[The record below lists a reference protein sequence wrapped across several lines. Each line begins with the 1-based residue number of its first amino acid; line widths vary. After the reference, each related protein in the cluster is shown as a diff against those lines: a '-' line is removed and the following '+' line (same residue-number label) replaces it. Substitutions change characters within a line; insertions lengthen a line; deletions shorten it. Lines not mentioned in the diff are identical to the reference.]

1 MKSLF
6 LILFGV
12 LLAAKAQ
19 NDGLRVQTHEGD
31 VVGTLVTPNVRQFLG
46 IPYAIADRWESP
58 KSPPIRK
65 SAFEATKFGDSC
77 IQTLSPSTVEFLKL
91 VAADQPVQESEDCLS
106 INIWAPSVKRKQRT
120 AVLLWIYGGGFTFGT
135 SNIDTYQ
142 GQNLVGDND
151 DILLVTFNYR
161 LNIFGQPGAPQLASA
176 AQGQNLGLLDLD
188 SAIQWV
194 HANIAAF
201 GGDPERITIFGQS
214 AGSVAVDAY
223 TFSHPK
229 DTVVKGVIQQSGRYL
244 PATILPQHFLRI
256 LITPWNLVSLA
267 VGCGNETTPEQLT
280 CMKAVPFR
288 TLEDAVIKTNA
299 SFGLITD
306 NITIFADTAARSAAG
321 NFLHVPLLVGS
332 TAQEGDI
339 FLVSAELTALG
350 TTLPSLTTGL
360 SDLMTQS
367 MFTCHASGTA
377 SDRVKAGVP
386 TWRYQYQA
394 IFPDISS
401 RSDLRAYHASEI
413 PIVFGTYNSST
424 FAPPTPV
431 EVVFSKFVQG
441 AWVSF
446 ARNPSKGLTDIGW
459 TQFNPNTATV
469 AQLGNSQHPAG
480 ITFARAEQI
489 DGNCA
494 LAGALG
500 NVVNL
505 FLGIIATL

>member
-6 LILFGV
+6 LILLGV

-31 VVGTLVTPNVRQFLG
+31 VIGTLVAPNVRQFLG
-46 IPYAIADRWESP
+46 IPYAVADRWESP
-58 KSPPIRK
+58 KSPSIRT
-65 SAFEATKFGDSC
+65 SAFDATKFGDSC
-77 IQTLSPSTVEFLKL
+77 LQALTPSAVEFLKL
-91 VAADQPVQESEDCLS
+91 VGADEPVQESEDCL
-106 INIWAPSVKRKQRT
+106 KKKGT
-120 AVLLWIYGGGFTFGT
+120 AVLLWIYGGGGTFGT
-135 SNIDTYQ
+135 SNIDLYH

-161 LNIFGQPGAPQLASA
+161 LNIFGQPGAPQLANA
-176 AQGQNLGLLDLD
+176 TQGQNLGLLDLD

-214 AGSVAVDAY
+214 AGSVAADAY
-223 TFSHPK
+223 TFSHPN
-229 DTVVKGVIQQSGRYL
+229 DTIVKGVIEQSGSFLNNRYPTL
-244 PATILPQHFLRI
+244 DTEYY
-256 LITPWNLVSLA
+256 SLES
-267 VGCGNETTPEQLT
+267 CLCRETTPEQLT

-288 TLEDAVIKTNA
+288 TLEDAVIKTGG
-299 SFGLITD
+299 SFGLIFD
-306 NITIFADTAARSAAG
+306 NITVFADTQARSAVG

-339 FLVSAELTALG
+339 FLVSAELAAIG
-350 TTLPSLTTGL
+350 ITLPGLTTDL
-360 SDLMTQS
+360 SDILTQAL
-367 MFTCHASGTA
+367 FTCHASGTA

-424 FAPPTPV
+424 FAPPTPA
-431 EVVFSKFVQG
+431 EIVFSKFVQG
-441 AWVSF
+441 AWVAF
-446 ARNPSKGLTDIGW
+446 ARDPSKGLTNIGW
-459 TQFNPNTATV
+459 TQFNPNAATV
-469 AQLGNSQHPAG
+469 AQLGNSQNPTG
-480 ITFARAEQI
+480 ITFARADQI
-489 DGNCA
+489 DGNCVVANA
-494 LAGALG
+494 LSA
-500 NVVNL
+500 VVAL
-505 FLGIIATL
+505 FLGILALL